1 MMLIAI
7 MFLLM
12 VAPKYER
19 TASILIK
26 DENSGGMLSSM
37 AANMG
42 MLAGITGLNIAS
54 NVDNEMEIIGSL
66 AMMDKVIDRLDLGTR
81 YQAYDGLMKR
91 DLWQETL
98 PVKMTFPTLTK
109 NDGAYMKMDLKK
121 DGTFT
126 LYKFRKADVWER

>member
-1 MMLIAI
+1 MEKDFIKICVKKWRWFAGSVVAMVLIAI

-42 MLAGITGLNIAS
+42 MLAGISGLNIAS
-54 NVDNEMEIIGSL
+54 TWAQDI
-66 AMMDKVIDRLDLGTR
+66 K
-81 YQAYDGLMKR
+81 
-91 DLWQETL
+91 
-98 PVKMTFPTLTK
+98 PTT
-109 NDGAYMKMDLKK
+109 D
-121 DGTFT
+121 
-126 LYKFRKADVWER
+126 